1 MLDYNQPIDRARS
14 EAPQGK
20 PQAGLSVLEFANL
33 LWRRKVAIA
42 AAALL
47 GATLAVTVG
56 KSLTPRY
63 TATAQLYVDP
73 RELQL
78 VDRELTPRAQDV
90 SGMSMVVESQARLIT
105 SNSVLLQVIQQA
117 GLDKDPEFGG
127 GEGTSLMSS
136 LLGLIGLQPRAP
148 SAAEK
153 KEVQLAAL
161 DALNRHITVRKTEKS
176 FIVDIE
182 VWSTDPAK
190 AAMLANTLT
199 NAYLAESR
207 NSQASAARRAT
218 NDLSG
223 RLKELRERLRNAETA
238 LATYKAQNNFVGTQ
252 DTLISDQQLSASNQR
267 LAAARAATM
276 DAQARLD
283 QIEASRRTAADAGAI
298 PEALQSPT
306 IANLRAQYADARKKY
321 AEQAGEL
328 GPRHPALRQTEK
340 QVEDLKRTINEE
352 IDRFAQS
359 AKNDLTRAR
368 DFEASL
374 NRALEAQKRQSVQ
387 LSQAAVRLREL
398 EREADASRD
407 VYQSFLKRSRETEE
421 QESLNTS
428 AARVI
433 GEATVPQRR
442 SFPPA
447 MSLFAMIGFIFGAVA
462 ASSWFA
468 AAELLFSRASAPAP
482 TPARPQRTPV
492 PDATRAPQR
501 ARAPE
506 LSEASPPP
514 QVSGA
519 PEVEQ
524 APPELA
530 APPLQ
535 PSIVEKPLI
544 EKPLIARLQEADVIH
559 TLGAILATGGGV
571 DLTRL
576 GWPTL
581 RPGFPLTTLLNAWRD
596 MRAAVARRAGGKA
609 MPVIALVG
617 AGETTGRSVTAL
629 NFALAAARDGTRVLM
644 IDADHQARSLSNK
657 VDRRGKNEPSRL
669 GWLSIGSKDAREIK
683 TVNGIS
689 VLPAAEGDAGK
700 AADAIRKAITQA
712 RAAGGYDLVILDGP
726 AVPLSAGGRKLL
738 DDTDALVA
746 VLPTSLDIN
755 DSLEEILTTLG
766 RAERKLVGVV
776 LDELTPAAQTRQ
788 RGRQY
793 A

>member
-1 MLDYNQPIDRARS
+1 MLDYNQPIDRARPELPHQRS
-14 EAPQGK
+14 
-20 PQAGLSVLEFANL
+20 QAGFNVLELAHL

-47 GATLAVTVG
+47 GATLAVTIG

-105 SNSVLLQVIQQA
+105 ANSVLLKVIEQA

-127 GEGTSLMSS
+127 GDGRSLMSS
-136 LLGLIGLQPRAP
+136 LLGLIGLQSRAP
-148 SAAEK
+148 SAAANT
-153 KEVQLAAL
+153 EVQLAAL
-161 DALNRHITVRKTEKS
+161 EALNRHITIRKTEKS

-218 NDLSG
+218 SDLSG

-252 DTLISDQQLSASNQR
+252 DALISDQQLSASNQR
-267 LAAARAATM
+267 LSAARAATM

-340 QVEDLKRTINEE
+340 QVEDLKRTISEE
-352 IDRFAQS
+352 IDRFAQA

-368 DFEASL
+368 DYEASL

-447 MSLFAMIGFIFGAVA
+447 MSLFAMIGFIFGALA
-462 ASSWFA
+462 ASSWFVA
-468 AAELLFSRASAPAP
+468 VELLSAGATAPMPAPARRERK
-482 TPARPQRTPV
+482 PAPET
-492 PDATRAPQR
+492 TRAPEPSR
-501 ARAPE
+501 ALEASRSEPSSRAPE
-506 LSEASPPP
+506 IA
-514 QVSGA
+514 QI
-519 PEVEQ
+519 
-524 APPELA
+524 PPELA

-535 PSIVEKPLI
+535 PAMVEGPSI

-581 RPGFPLTTLLNAWRD
+581 RPGFPLTKLLNAWRD
-596 MRAAVARRAGGKA
+596 MRTAAARRAGDKP

-617 AGETTGRSVTAL
+617 SGETARRSVSAL
-629 NFALAAARDGTRVLM
+629 NFALAAARDGARVLM
-644 IDADHQARSLSNK
+644 IDADHRTHALSNK
-657 VDRRGKNEPSRL
+657 VARPGRNEPNRL
-669 GWLSIGSKDAREIK
+669 GWLSIGSKAARELK

-689 VLPAAEGDAGK
+689 VLPAGEGDAGK
-700 AADAIRKAITQA
+700 AADAIRKAIAQA
-712 RAAGGYDLVILDGP
+712 RAAGGYDLAILDGP
-726 AVPLSAGGRKLL
+726 AMPLLAGSRKLL

-755 DSLEEILTTLG
+755 DSLEEILTALG
-766 RAERKLVGVV
+766 HAERKLVGVV
-776 LDELTPAAQTRQ
+776 LDELTPAIEARQ

>member
-1 MLDYNQPIDRARS
+1 MLDYDQPIERARHPAMSEVPQRKS
-14 EAPQGK
+14 EASFN
-20 PQAGLSVLEFANL
+20 LLELVSL
-33 LWRRKVAIA
+33 LWRRKIAIA
-42 AAALL
+42 SAALI
-47 GATLAVTVG
+47 GACLAVTVG

-117 GLDKDPEFGG
+117 NLDKDPEFGG
-127 GEGTSLMSS
+127 GGDSKTLMNS
-136 LLGLIGLQPRAP
+136 LLGLIGLQPRTP
-148 SAAEK
+148 SAADIRD
-153 KEVQLAAL
+153 VQLAAL
-161 DALNRHITVRKTEKS
+161 DALNKHITIRKGDKS

-199 NAYLAESR
+199 NTYLTDSR
-207 NSQASAARRAT
+207 NSQALAARRAT
-218 NDLSG
+218 SELSG

-252 DTLISDQQLSASNQR
+252 DSLISDQQLSNSNQR
-267 LAAARAATM
+267 LSAARAATM

-283 QIEASRRTAADAGAI
+283 QIDANKRTAADAGAI

-321 AEQAGEL
+321 AEQTAEL

-340 QVEDLKRTINEE
+340 QVEDLKRTISEE
-352 IDRFAQS
+352 IERFALS

-368 DFEASL
+368 DYEASL
-374 NRALEAQKRQSVQ
+374 NRALEVQKRQSVQ

-421 QESLNTS
+421 QETLNTS

-447 MSLFAMIGFIFGAVA
+447 MSLFAMIGFIFGA
-462 ASSWFA
+462 FA
-468 AAELLFSRASAPAP
+468 AASWFVAVEHLFNGATAPEPGRRERAPAP
-482 TPARPQRTPV
+482 DIAGPQ
-492 PDATRAPQR
+492 
-501 ARAPE
+501 PE
-506 LSEASPPP
+506 A
-514 QVSGA
+514 
-519 PEVEQ
+519 
-524 APPELA
+524 A
-530 APPLQ
+530 APPPALAL
-535 PSIVEKPLI
+535 V
-544 EKPLIARLQEADVIH
+544 EKPLIARLQEADVIR
-559 TLGAILATGGGV
+559 TLGAILATGSGV
-571 DLTRL
+571 DLTRV

-581 RPGFPLTTLLNAWRD
+581 RPGFPLTTLLNTLRD
-596 MRAAVARRAGGKA
+596 MRAAVARRAGAKT
-609 MPVIALVG
+609 MPVMALVG
-617 AGETTGRSVTAL
+617 AGDTTGRSVTAL
-629 NFALAAARDGTRVLM
+629 NFALAAARDGSRVLM
-644 IDADHQARSLSNK
+644 IDADHQAHMLSN
-657 VDRRGKNEPSRL
+657 RINRAGKSEPTKL
-669 GWLSIGSKDAREIK
+669 GWLSIGSKAAREIR

-689 VLPAAEGDAGK
+689 VLPAAENDAAK
-700 AADAIRKAITQA
+700 AADAIRKAIAQA
-712 RAAGGYDLVILDGP
+712 RSAGGYDLVVLDGP
-726 AVPLSAGGRKLL
+726 AMPLSTAGRKLL
-738 DDTDALVA
+738 DSADALMA
-746 VLPTSLDIN
+746 VLPTNLDIN
-755 DSLEEILTTLG
+755 DSMEEILVALG
-766 RAERKLVGVV
+766 GAQRKLVGVV
-776 LDELTPAAQTRQ
+776 LDELTPATQTRQ
-788 RGRQY
+788 RGKQY

>member
-1 MLDYNQPIDRARS
+1 MLDYNQPIDRAGS
-14 EAPQGK
+14 EAPHQR
-20 PQAGLSVLEFANL
+20 PQAGFNVLELVNL
-33 LWRRKVAIA
+33 LWRRKIAIA

-56 KSLTPRY
+56 KSLAPRY

-117 GLDKDPEFGG
+117 DLDKDPEFGG
-127 GEGTSLMSS
+127 GADGKGVMSS

-148 SAAEK
+148 SAAET

-161 DALNRHITVRKTEKS
+161 EALNRHVTIRKTEKS

-223 RLKELRERLRNAETA
+223 RLKELRERLRSAETA

-252 DTLISDQQLSASNQR
+252 DALISDQQLSASNQR
-267 LAAARAATM
+267 LSAARAATM

-283 QIEASRRTAADAGAI
+283 QIEANKRTAADAGAI

-321 AEQAGEL
+321 AEQTAEL
-328 GPRHPALRQTEK
+328 GPRHPALRQSEK
-340 QVEDLKRTINEE
+340 QVEDLKRTISEE

-368 DFEASL
+368 DYEASL

-421 QESLNTS
+421 QETLNTS
-428 AARVI
+428 AARII

-447 MSLFAMIGFIFGAVA
+447 MSLFAMIGFIFGAIA
-462 ASSWFA
+462 ASSWFV
-468 AAELLFSRASAPAP
+468 AAELLFAGAFAPAP
-482 TPARPQRTPV
+482 APARSNRIPLPQAPRAPEPSRAPETARPQRV
-492 PDATRAPQR
+492 S
-501 ARAPE
+501 RAPE
-506 LSEASPPP
+506 VAEAL
-514 QVSGA
+514 
-519 PEVEQ
+519 
-524 APPELA
+524 PELA

-535 PSIVEKPLI
+535 PSMVEKPLI

-559 TLGAILATGGGV
+559 TLGAILATGGGI

-596 MRAAVARRAGGKA
+596 MRATAARRAGGKT

-617 AGETTGRSVTAL
+617 ASETTGRSVTAL
-629 NFALAAARDGTRVLM
+629 NFALAAARDGARVLM
-644 IDADHQARSLSNK
+644 IDADHQAHSLSNK
-657 VDRRGKNEPSRL
+657 VNRPGKSEPSKV
-669 GWLSIGSKDAREIK
+669 GWLSIGSKAAREIK
-683 TVNGIS
+683 TLNGIS
-689 VLPAAEGDAGK
+689 VLPAAERDAGK
-700 AADAIRKAITQA
+700 AADAIRKAIEQA

-726 AVPLSAGGRKLL
+726 AAPLTAGSRKLL
-738 DDTDALVA
+738 DDADALVA
-746 VLPTSLDIN
+746 VLPTSLDLN
-755 DSLEEILTTLG
+755 DSLEEILSTLG

-776 LDELTPAAQTRQ
+776 LDELTPMAQARQ

>member
-1 MLDYNQPIDRARS
+1 MLDYNQPIDRAGS
-14 EAPQGK
+14 EAPQQQR
-20 PQAGLSVLEFANL
+20 PQTGFNALQLVNL
-33 LWRRKVAIA
+33 LWRRKIAIA

-47 GATLAVTVG
+47 GATLAVTAG
-56 KSLTPRY
+56 KSVTPRY

-90 SGMSMVVESQARLIT
+90 SGMAMVVESQARLIT

-117 GLDKDPEFGG
+117 NLDKDPEFGG
-127 GEGTSLMSS
+127 GGDARSLMSS

-148 SAAEK
+148 SAAET

-199 NAYLAESR
+199 SAYLAESR

-223 RLKELRERLRNAETA
+223 RLKELRERLRSAETA

-252 DTLISDQQLSASNQR
+252 DALISDQQLSASNQR
-267 LAAARAATM
+267 LSAARAATM

-283 QIEASRRTAADAGAI
+283 QIEASRRTAADAGANS
-298 PEALQSPT
+298 EALQSPT

-421 QESLNTS
+421 QETLNTS

-447 MSLFAMIGFIFGAVA
+447 MSMFAMIGFIFGALAA
-462 ASSWFA
+462 ASWFV
-468 AAELLFSRASAPAP
+468 AAELLSAGATAPAAP
-482 TPARPQRTPV
+482 TPARRERTP
-492 PDATRAPQR
+492 APR
-501 ARAPE
+501 TPRAPE
-506 LSEASPPP
+506 VSRTPEVAQP
-514 QVSGA
+514 QPAPRA
-519 PEVEQ
+519 PEVAQ
-524 APPELA
+524 SLPELA
-530 APPLQ
+530 APSLQ
-535 PSIVEKPLI
+535 PEMDESTLI
-544 EKPLIARLQEADVIH
+544 GKPLIARLQEADVIH

-596 MRAAVARRAGGKA
+596 MRSAVARHAGGKA

-629 NFALAAARDGTRVLM
+629 NFALAAARDGARVLM
-644 IDADHQARSLSNK
+644 IDADHQAHSLSNK
-657 VDRRGKNEPSRL
+657 VSRPGKSEPSRL
-669 GWLSIGSKDAREIK
+669 GWLSIGSKAAREIK
-683 TVNGIS
+683 TANGIS
-689 VLPAAEGDAGK
+689 VLPAADGDAGK
-700 AADAIRKAITQA
+700 ATEAMRKAIEQA

-726 AVPLSAGGRKLL
+726 VTPLGAASRKLL
-738 DDTDALVA
+738 DDADALVA

-755 DSLEEILTTLG
+755 DGLEEILNTLG

-776 LDELTPAAQTRQ
+776 LDELTPATQARQ

>member
-1 MLDYNQPIDRARS
+1 MLDYNQPIDRARHPTTS
-14 EAPQGK
+14 EAPQRK
-20 PQAGLSVLEFANL
+20 SEAGFNVLELVSL
-33 LWRRKVAIA
+33 LWRRKIAIA
-42 AAALL
+42 SAALI
-47 GATLAVTVG
+47 GACLAVTVG

-117 GLDKDPEFGG
+117 NLDKDPEFGG
-127 GEGTSLMSS
+127 GGDTKTLITS

-148 SAAEK
+148 SAADIK
-153 KEVQLAAL
+153 DVQLAAL
-161 DALNRHITVRKTEKS
+161 DALNKHITIRKGDKS

-199 NAYLAESR
+199 NTYLTDSR
-207 NSQASAARRAT
+207 NSQALAARRAT
-218 NDLSG
+218 SELSG

-252 DTLISDQQLSASNQR
+252 DSLISDQQLSNSNQR
-267 LAAARAATM
+267 LSAARAATM

-283 QIEASRRTAADAGAI
+283 QIEANKRTAADAGAI

-321 AEQAGEL
+321 AEQTAEL

-340 QVEDLKRTINEE
+340 QVEDLKRTISEE
-352 IDRFAQS
+352 IERFALS

-368 DFEASL
+368 DYEASL
-374 NRALEAQKRQSVQ
+374 NRALEVQKRQSVQ

-421 QESLNTS
+421 QETLNTS

-447 MSLFAMIGFIFGAVA
+447 MSLFAMIGFMFGALAAASWFVA
-462 ASSWFA
+462 A
-468 AAELLFSRASAPAP
+468 EHLFNGATAPEPSRRERTPAP
-482 TPARPQRTPV
+482 DLTRPQ
-492 PDATRAPQR
+492 
-501 ARAPE
+501 PE
-506 LSEASPPP
+506 A
-514 QVSGA
+514 
-519 PEVEQ
+519 
-524 APPELA
+524 A
-530 APPLQ
+530 APPPALAL
-535 PSIVEKPLI
+535 V
-544 EKPLIARLQEADVIH
+544 EKPLIARLQEADVIR

-571 DLTRL
+571 DLTRV

-581 RPGFPLTTLLNAWRD
+581 RPGFPLTTLLNALRD
-596 MRAAVARRAGGKA
+596 MRAAMARRAGGKSI
-609 MPVIALVG
+609 PVMALVG
-617 AGETTGRSVTAL
+617 AGDTTGRSVTAL
-629 NFALAAARDGTRVLM
+629 NFALAAARDGSRVLM
-644 IDADHQARSLSNK
+644 IDADHQAHTLSN
-657 VDRRGKNEPSRL
+657 RINRPGKSEPTKF
-669 GWLSIGSKDAREIK
+669 GWLSIGSKAAREIK

-689 VLPAAEGDAGK
+689 VLPAAENDAGK
-700 AADAIRKAITQA
+700 AADAICRAIAQA
-712 RAAGGYDLVILDGP
+712 RSAGGYDLVILDGP
-726 AVPLSAGGRKLL
+726 AMPLSTAGRKLL
-738 DDTDALVA
+738 DSADALVA

-755 DSLEEILTTLG
+755 DSMEEILAALG
-766 RAERKLVGVV
+766 GAQRKLVGVV
-776 LDELTPAAQTRQ
+776 LDELTPATQTRQ
-788 RGRQY
+788 RGKQY

>member
-1 MLDYNQPIDRARS
+1 MLDYNQPVDRARP
-14 EAPQGK
+14 EASQQRPR
-20 PQAGLSVLEFANL
+20 ASFNVLELVNL
-33 LWRRKVAIA
+33 LWRRKIAIA
-42 AAALL
+42 VAALL

-56 KSLTPRY
+56 KSLAPRY

-117 GLDKDPEFGG
+117 DLDKDPEFGG
-127 GEGTSLMSS
+127 GADGKGVMSS
-136 LLGLIGLQPRAP
+136 LLGLIGLQPHAP
-148 SAAEK
+148 SATEK

-161 DALNRHITVRKTEKS
+161 EALNRHITIRKTEKS

-199 NAYLAESR
+199 SAYLAESR

-223 RLKELRERLRNAETA
+223 RLKELRERLRNAETV

-252 DTLISDQQLSASNQR
+252 DALISDQQLSASNQR
-267 LAAARAATM
+267 LSAARAATM

-283 QIEASRRTAADAGAI
+283 QIEASRRTTADAGANS
-298 PEALQSPT
+298 EALQSPT

-374 NRALEAQKRQSVQ
+374 SRALEAQKRQSVQ

-421 QESLNTS
+421 QETLNTS
-428 AARVI
+428 AARII

-447 MSLFAMIGFIFGAVA
+447 MSLFAMIGFIFGAIA
-462 ASSWFA
+462 ASSWFV
-468 AAELLFSRASAPAP
+468 AAELVFAGAFVPAPAP
-482 TPARPQRTPV
+482 ARPNRTPLPRAPEPSRAPETARPQPV
-492 PDATRAPQR
+492 S
-501 ARAPE
+501 RAPE
-506 LSEASPPP
+506 VAEAL
-514 QVSGA
+514 
-519 PEVEQ
+519 
-524 APPELA
+524 PELA

-535 PSIVEKPLI
+535 PSMVEKPLI

-559 TLGAILATGGGV
+559 TLGAILATGGGI

-596 MRAAVARRAGGKA
+596 MRATAARRASGKT

-617 AGETTGRSVTAL
+617 ASETTGRSVTAL
-629 NFALAAARDGTRVLM
+629 NFALAAARDGARVLM
-644 IDADHQARSLSNK
+644 IDADHQAHSLSNK
-657 VDRRGKNEPSRL
+657 VSRPGKSEPSKL
-669 GWLSIGSKDAREIK
+669 GWLSIGSKAAREIK
-683 TVNGIS
+683 TLNGIS
-689 VLPAAEGDAGK
+689 VLPAAESDAGK
-700 AADAIRKAITQA
+700 ATDAIRKAIEQA
-712 RAAGGYDLVILDGP
+712 RSAGGYDLVILDGP
-726 AVPLSAGGRKLL
+726 AAPVTAGSRKLL
-738 DDTDALVA
+738 DDADALVA
-746 VLPTSLDIN
+746 VLPTSLDVN
-755 DSLEEILTTLG
+755 DGLEEILSTLG

-776 LDELTPAAQTRQ
+776 LDELTPMAQARQ